1 MTSKIYCFVENND
14 WEGEKWNFYFEA
26 TEQQIDKLTELVDIP
41 EIDDTY
47 WIMDKTFT
55 RKAVDKLLAKVD
67 DSGYMPTHNWC
78 GAFHRLIKYT
88 GK

>member
-47 WIMDKTFT
+47 WIMDKTL
-55 RKAVDKLLAKVD
+55 KL
-67 DSGYMPTHNWC
+67 
-78 GAFHRLIKYT
+78 
-88 GK
+88 